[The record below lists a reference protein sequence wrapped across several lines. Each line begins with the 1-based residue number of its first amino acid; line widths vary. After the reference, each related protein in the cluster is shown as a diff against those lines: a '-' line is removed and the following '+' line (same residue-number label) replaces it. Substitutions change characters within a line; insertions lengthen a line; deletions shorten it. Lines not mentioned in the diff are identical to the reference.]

1 MRQAHRPCA
10 YYRIATGRALA
21 RFAARRS
28 WSPVAGEIDLRRT
41 ASGFDIDQRS
51 KLRSAFAHAASTT
64 LACRAQKGPEM
75 IVRNVACLTAA
86 AALAALIASAADAQ
100 TSIKVGTLTCDV
112 SAGIG
117 LLISQQQTMT
127 CTFDPASGGPPDNY
141 TGRIDKF
148 GLALGEVQQGTM
160 VWGVLAPAS
169 GFPHGALAGTYGG
182 VGAEATAGAGLGA
195 NLLVGG
201 TGRSFS
207 LQPLSIQGQAGL
219 NFAAGVTTL
228 TLISIH

>member
-1 MRQAHRPCA
+1 MTNR
-10 YYRIATGRALA
+10 Y
-21 RFAARRS
+21 
-28 WSPVAGEIDLRRT
+28 
-41 ASGFDIDQRS
+41 
-51 KLRSAFAHAASTT
+51 
-64 LACRAQKGPEM
+64 LACLG
-75 IVRNVACLTAA
+75 VA
-86 AALAALIASAADAQ
+86 AALTAFAASAAFAQ
-100 TSIKVGTLTCDV
+100 DSVKVGTLTCDV

-117 LLISQQQTMT
+117 MLISQQQTK
-127 CTFDPASGGPPDNY
+127 TFSSDPASGGPPDNY

-148 GLALGEVQQGTM
+148 GLALGAVQQGSM
-160 VWGVLAPAS
+160 VWGVLAPAT

-207 LQPLSIQGQAGL
+207 LQPVSVQGQAGL

-228 TLISIH
+228 TLISAH

>member
-1 MRQAHRPCA
+1 MNNPYLASLA
-10 YYRIATGRALA
+10 VAATLTAFVASPALA
-21 RFAARRS
+21 QS
-28 WSPVAGEIDLRRT
+28 SL
-41 ASGFDIDQRS
+41 
-51 KLRSAFAHAASTT
+51 
-64 LACRAQKGPEM
+64 
-75 IVRNVACLTAA
+75 
-86 AALAALIASAADAQ
+86 
-100 TSIKVGTLTCDV
+100 KVGTLTCDV

-127 CTFDPASGGPPDNY
+127 CTFDPASGGPPDLY

-148 GLALGEVQQGTM
+148 GLALGSVQQGTM
-160 VWGVLAPAS
+160 VWGVLAPTS
-169 GFPHGALAGTYGG
+169 GFPHGALAGSYGG

-207 LQPLSIQGQAGL
+207 LQPLTVQGQAGL

-228 TLISIH
+228 TLTSVH

>member
-1 MRQAHRPCA
+1 MSSR
-10 YYRIATGRALA
+10 YLA
-21 RFAARRS
+21 S
-28 WSPVAGEIDLRRT
+28 LGV
-41 ASGFDIDQRS
+41 
-51 KLRSAFAHAASTT
+51 
-64 LACRAQKGPEM
+64 
-75 IVRNVACLTAA
+75 A
-86 AALAALIASAADAQ
+86 AALTTFVASPALSQ
-100 TSIKVGTLTCDV
+100 SSIKVGTLTCDV

-127 CTFDPASGGPPDNY
+127 CNFDPASGEPPDLY

-148 GLALGEVQQGTM
+148 GLTLGAVQQGTI
-160 VWGVLAPAS
+160 VWGVLAPS
-169 GFPHGALAGTYGG
+169 TGFPHGALAGSYGG

-207 LQPLSIQGQAGL
+207 LQPLSLEGQTGL

-228 TLISIH
+228 TLISVH

>member
-1 MRQAHRPCA
+1 MS
-10 YYRIATGRALA
+10 I
-21 RFAARRS
+21 
-28 WSPVAGEIDLRRT
+28 
-41 ASGFDIDQRS
+41 
-51 KLRSAFAHAASTT
+51 
-64 LACRAQKGPEM
+64 
-75 IVRNVACLTAA
+75 RNVACLTAA
-86 AALAALIASAADAQ
+86 AALTALIASPAMAQ
-100 TSIKVGTLTCDV
+100 SSVKVGTLTCDI

-127 CTFDPASGGPPDNY
+127 CAFDPVSGGPPDKY

-148 GLALGEVQQGTM
+148 GLALGTVQQGTM
-160 VWGVLAPAS
+160 VWGVLAPSS

-201 TGRSFS
+201 TGRAFS
-207 LQPLSIQGQAGL
+207 LQPLTVQGQAGL

-228 TLISIH
+228 TLLSVH

>member
-1 MRQAHRPCA
+1 MTNR
-10 YYRIATGRALA
+10 Y
-21 RFAARRS
+21 
-28 WSPVAGEIDLRRT
+28 
-41 ASGFDIDQRS
+41 
-51 KLRSAFAHAASTT
+51 
-64 LACRAQKGPEM
+64 LACLG
-75 IVRNVACLTAA
+75 VA
-86 AALAALIASAADAQ
+86 AALTAFAASPALAQ
-100 TSIKVGTLTCDV
+100 SSVKVGTLTCDV

-127 CTFDPASGGPPDNY
+127 CSFAPASGGPPDNY

-148 GLALGEVQQGTM
+148 GLALGTVQQGSM

-169 GFPHGALAGTYGG
+169 GFPHGALAGSYGG

-207 LQPLSIQGQAGL
+207 PAGPK
-219 NFAAGVTTL
+219 NDPDAGARPGVTRAEPAG
-228 TLISIH
+228 SWRAPVAREVW

>member
-1 MRQAHRPCA
+1 MP
-10 YYRIATGRALA
+10 I
-21 RFAARRS
+21 
-28 WSPVAGEIDLRRT
+28 
-41 ASGFDIDQRS
+41 
-51 KLRSAFAHAASTT
+51 
-64 LACRAQKGPEM
+64 
-75 IVRNVACLTAA
+75 RNVACLTAA
-86 AALAALIASAADAQ
+86 AAVAALIASPAVAQ
-100 TSIKVGTLTCDV
+100 SSVKVGTLTCDI

-127 CTFDPASGGPPDNY
+127 CVFDPANGGPPDRY

-148 GLALGEVQQGTM
+148 GLALGAVQQGTI
-160 VWGVLAPAS
+160 VWGVLAPSS

-207 LQPLSIQGQAGL
+207 LQPLTVQGQAGL

-228 TLISIH
+228 TLLSVH

>member
-1 MRQAHRPCA
+1 MRAQLSPGER
-10 YYRIATGRALA
+10 GRALTLIDVQSY
-21 RFAARRS
+21 FRR
-28 WSPVAGEIDLRRT
+28 VI
-41 ASGFDIDQRS
+41 
-51 KLRSAFAHAASTT
+51 HAANM
-64 LACRAQKGPEM
+64 RAGRALWSGSKM
-75 IVRNVACLTAA
+75 TNRYVASLGVVAALTAFVA
-86 AALAALIASAADAQ
+86 SSALAQS
-100 TSIKVGTLTCDV
+100 SVKVGTLTCDV

-127 CTFDPASGGPPDNY
+127 CNFDPASGGPPDLY

-148 GLALGEVQQGTM
+148 GLALGAVQQGTM
-160 VWGVLAPAS
+160 IWGVLAPAT

-207 LQPLSIQGQAGL
+207 LQPLSVQGQAGL

-228 TLISIH
+228 TLISVH